1 MNTDDHNLFLFWAKT
16 THDKEHWPHAYHPL
30 LCHMIDVAV
39 VTLIM
44 WEKVLPEAAKKHI
57 ARALGLPTDKV
68 GLELAGKMVA
78 WIAGLHDLGK
88 ASPPFALRETA
99 QNLKRMYDGTGFSE
113 QHLRR
118 PKAPPPED
126 APHGYVTAS
135 ELPDILIGE
144 FGFPRSLAE
153 RIAALIGGH
162 HGTFPRSEELL
173 RISSETYRGGAVWQ
187 AARRE
192 LAIALAGLLEVP
204 RPVTLPQ
211 SAAFDNATTMILAGL
226 VSVADWIGSNST
238 YFACEVKD
246 SQQPININAQNY
258 LAKAQSNAGK
268 ALAEL
273 GWLDW
278 PAQDQARTFDTLF
291 PKLREYPPRDLQ
303 TTAIGLAA
311 QLSTPGIV
319 VIEAP
324 MGEGK
329 TEAAMYLADYCN
341 VWLHQRGCYFA
352 LPTQATSNQMFSRVH
367 EFLEQRFA
375 GKNVLLQL
383 LHGHAALSAE
393 FETNLKQGATLLKL
407 TPVYDETGTA
417 HQHQHHDDCTPCVV
431 AAEWFTH
438 RKRGLLAPFGVG
450 TVDQALMAVLQTK
463 HVFVRL
469 FGLAHKT
476 IIIDE
481 VHAYD
486 TYMSVLLERL
496 LEWLAALGSPVILL
510 SATLPK
516 QRRDALRDAY
526 LKGLGT
532 AVSDGN
538 ATTETRHPEDC
549 YPRITWATAQ
559 SQGVKHIQTS
569 TQNTRTLHLR
579 HVSAKLPEGQIETF
593 RLGEDLVEALQDGGC
608 AAVICNTV
616 QRAQEVYARLK
627 PFFPG
632 EADDGWPELD
642 LLHARF
648 LFKDRAERETRALIR
663 FGKSDGA
670 VIDREGRTHKVRRP
684 KRAVLVSTQI
694 IEQSLD
700 LDFDLMVTDLAPVD
714 LILQRAGRLHR
725 HQRQPHERPSKL
737 QQPML
742 WIAQPE
748 LDDDGLPDFGVSSFV
763 YDPHILLRSWLEV
776 KDREQLKL
784 PDNIESLIE
793 AVYDWQRACLHTAFE
808 TMWQQTKDKL
818 EKKLRDKEVRAKTV
832 RILDPNAEQ
841 LLEDFNRQLEED
853 RPDVHKSLQALT
865 RDDELPSVTVIFLTP
880 EEAQQNRHTR
890 MPDLETTRFL
900 LERSVSINR
909 RGAVDALINR
919 AVPTTWQDS
928 PFLRHHR
935 LVELDASRQQQIGDY
950 QFIIH
955 PELGIV
961 INKLMEDKA

>member
-16 THDKEHWPHAYHPL
+16 THDKEQWPYAYHPL

-39 VTLIM
+39 VTLMM
-44 WEKVLPEAAKKHI
+44 WEEVLPKAAKKRI
-57 ARALGLPTDKV
+57 ARALGLPTNKA
-68 GLELAGKMVA
+68 GLALAGKIVA

-118 PKAPPPED
+118 RKAPPPQD

-135 ELPDILIGE
+135 ELPDILTSE
-144 FGFPRSLAE
+144 FGFPRSLAA

-162 HGTFPRSEELL
+162 HGIFPRSEELI
-173 RISSETYRGGAVWQ
+173 RISSENYRGGTVWQ
-187 AARRE
+187 KARRE
-192 LAIALAGLLEVP
+192 LAIALAGLFEVP

-211 SAAFDNATTMILAGL
+211 SAAFDNATTIILAGL

-238 YFACEVKD
+238 YFECEVKD

-273 GWLDW
+273 GWLGW
-278 PAQDQARTFDTLF
+278 PAQDESLTFDKLF
-291 PKLREYPPRDLQ
+291 PKLSEYPPRDLQ
-303 TTAIGLAA
+303 TTAIDLAA

-329 TEAAMYLADYCN
+329 TEAAVYLADHCN
-341 VWLHQRGCYFA
+341 VWLNQRGCYFA
-352 LPTQATSNQMFSRVH
+352 LPTQATSNQMFSRVR
-367 EFLEQRFA
+367 EFLKQRFV
-375 GKNVLLQL
+375 GRSVLLQL

-417 HQHQHHDDCTPCVV
+417 QQHQHHDDCTPGVV

-538 ATTETRHPEDC
+538 TATETRHPEDC

-559 SQGVKHIQTS
+559 SRGVKHIQTS
-569 TQNTRTLHLR
+569 TQNTRTLRLR
-579 HVSAKLPEGQIETF
+579 HVRAKLPEGQIDTF
-593 RLGEDLVEALQDGGC
+593 RLGEDLVETLQDGGC

-627 PFFPG
+627 PFFPK

-663 FGKSDGA
+663 FGKHDGE
-670 VIDREGRTHKVRRP
+670 VVDREGRTHKVRRP

-700 LDFDLMVTDLAPVD
+700 LVTCQSS
-714 LILQRAGRLHR
+714 I
-725 HQRQPHERPSKL
+725 
-737 QQPML
+737 
-742 WIAQPE
+742 
-748 LDDDGLPDFGVSSFV
+748 DG
-763 YDPHILLRSWLEV
+763 
-776 KDREQLKL
+776 
-784 PDNIESLIE
+784 
-793 AVYDWQRACLHTAFE
+793 
-808 TMWQQTKDKL
+808 
-818 EKKLRDKEVRAKTV
+818 
-832 RILDPNAEQ
+832 
-841 LLEDFNRQLEED
+841 
-853 RPDVHKSLQALT
+853 
-865 RDDELPSVTVIFLTP
+865 
-880 EEAQQNRHTR
+880 
-890 MPDLETTRFL
+890 
-900 LERSVSINR
+900 
-909 RGAVDALINR
+909 
-919 AVPTTWQDS
+919 
-928 PFLRHHR
+928 
-935 LVELDASRQQQIGDY
+935 
-950 QFIIH
+950 
-955 PELGIV
+955 
-961 INKLMEDKA
+961 